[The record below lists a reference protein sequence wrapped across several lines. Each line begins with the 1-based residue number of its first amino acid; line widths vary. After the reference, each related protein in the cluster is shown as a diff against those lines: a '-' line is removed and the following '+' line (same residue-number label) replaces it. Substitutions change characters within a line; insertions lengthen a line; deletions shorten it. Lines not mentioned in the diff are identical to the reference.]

1 MDKVFYVLT
10 THGTDIYDN
19 YRDFYLTQDDI
30 GSAYFAP
37 RFSDNVIRFEEDNL
51 HEVLAKPY
59 TNKYMIY
66 NLFMGYDIRTEFIDH
81 LFLGCRSVKTGSQEN
96 CNINSRIH
104 LTDSTQQ
111 NRHGNLTWYRSG
123 MVTGDDGHVLFSCN

>member
-37 RFSDNVIRFEEDNL
+37 CFNENVIRFEEDTL
-51 HEVLAKPY
+51 HEILAKPY
-59 TNKYMIY
+59 SDEKYLY
-66 NLFMGYDIRTEFIDH
+66 YH
-81 LFLGCRSVKTGSQEN
+81 LLSDLKHEAEEYKKKTGKSYQVTYDHIYLKKVVILNDPVDSFHFEN
-96 CNINSRIH
+96 K
-104 LTDSTQQ
+104 TVV
-111 NRHGNLTWYRSG
+111 Y
-123 MVTGDDGHVLFSCN
+123 DDAYLDEVENNE

>member
-37 RFSDNVIRFEEDNL
+37 CFNENVIRFEEDTL
-51 HEVLAKPY
+51 HEILAKPY
-59 TNKYMIY
+59 EDEKYLY
-66 NLFMGYDIRTEFIDH
+66 YH
-81 LFLGCRSVKTGSQEN
+81 LLSDLKHEAEEYKKKTGQNYWVSYDHFFLKRVEVCDTTIDSFHFDNKTVVYDSDVEVCNNNEVEN
-96 CNINSRIH
+96 NER
-104 LTDSTQQ
+104 
-111 NRHGNLTWYRSG
+111 
-123 MVTGDDGHVLFSCN
+123 